1 MSRIMREVRYMWSDM
16 SHKLGTVKH
25 KLVRSYA
32 YVKFVWRTGDFD
44 WDYGFLEELITMKLK
59 WMHAYHATHN
69 LIDDHNRVTRQLWY
83 ALRLIELLDEL
94 ELAPLDMAKLAAY
107 YQKREDLI
115 DRLFKHTRKYYR
127 GWWE

>member
-1 MSRIMREVRYMWSDM
+1 MWRDVKQ
-16 SHKLGTVKH
+16 KLDTVKH

-44 WDYGFLEELITMKLK
+44 WDYGFLEELIRMKLT
-59 WMHAYHATHN
+59 WMRDYHSEHN
-69 LIDDHNRVTRQLWY
+69 LIDAHNRVTRQLWY

-94 ELAPLDMAKLAAY
+94 ERAPLDIAKLSTY
-107 YQKREDLI
+107 YQKQEDLI